1 MSSSSREQI
10 VEAALERLRTGASV
24 SLASVADQVGLSKP
38 GVMYH
43 FPTKEALMIALI
55 DHVLDTWER
64 ELTARLRVPA
74 EQADV
79 RERYRA
85 YLHWTFEGEFDPG
98 DLVVF
103 ADMRLRP
110 LLTAHWAER
119 IGAWIA
125 LPADLPAEKRA
136 RLTAVRLIADG
147 LWIDDAL
154 AMHSVG
160 TEERQ
165 ALLALADDLLEVR
178 S

>member
-10 VEAALERLRTGASV
+10 VEAALERLRSGASV

-43 FPTKEALMIALI
+43 FRTKEALMIALI
-55 DHVLDTWER
+55 DHVLDAWER
-64 ELTARLRVPA
+64 ELTARIRGPV
-74 EQADV
+74 EQADP

-85 YLHWTFEGEFDPG
+85 YLHWTFEGQFDPG
-98 DLVVF
+98 DLVIF

-110 LLTAHWAER
+110 ILTEHWVER
-119 IGAWIA
+119 MRPWIE
-125 LPADLPAEKRA
+125 LPADLPAGKRA

-154 AMHSVG
+154 AMHSVEP
-160 TEERQ
+160 EERQ
-165 ALLALADDLLEVR
+165 ALLAVADELLEVEA
-178 S
+178 

>member
-10 VEAALERLRTGASV
+10 LEAALARLRSGASV

-64 ELTARLRVPA
+64 ELTSRLGGPV
-74 EQADV
+74 EQANA
-79 RERYRA
+79 RERHRA
-85 YLHWTFEGEFDPG
+85 YLHWTFEAQFDPG
-98 DLVVF
+98 DLVIF
-103 ADMRLRP
+103 ADTRLRP
-110 LLTAHWAER
+110 ILTEHWSER
-119 IGAWIA
+119 MHPWITIPPEI
-125 LPADLPAEKRA
+125 PAGQRA

-154 AMHSVG
+154 AMHSVEA
-160 TEERQ
+160 EERQ
-165 ALLALADDLLEVR
+165 ALLALADELLEVHA
-178 S
+178 